1 MSFPIVLPTS
11 GGHTHGATDV
21 RSATPTGAV
30 LLDSGAWGQA
40 SAAGLAAG
48 AVTTAKLADAA
59 VTSAKLDPTTL
70 QYAEISLTSQVVK
83 ALRATPQT
91 IVAAQGAGTVIEF
104 VSGLVCL
111 DYGTNV
117 FTESADNLALYY
129 AGETVGISEVIES
142 TGFIDQAA
150 DMVIEVRPT
159 SSAAKAAT
167 AAVNKAI
174 TVKNTGDGEIAGN
187 AANDSVLRFKIAYR
201 VHATGF

>member
-1 MSFPIVLPTS
+1 MSFPIVLPAS
-11 GGHTHGATDV
+11 GGHTHGAADV

-40 SAAGLAAG
+40 SAAGLATG
-48 AVTTAKLADAA
+48 AVTTAKLADDA
-59 VTSAKLDPTTL
+59 VTAAKLDPTTI
-70 QYAEISLTSQVVK
+70 QYAEVSLTSQQVK
-83 ALRATPQT
+83 ALRATPQVL
-91 IVAAQGAGTVIEF
+91 VAAQGAGTVIEF

-111 DYGTNV
+111 DYGTNA
-117 FTESADNLALYY
+117 FTETADNLALYY
-129 AGETVGISEVIES
+129 DSTTGVSEVIET
-142 TGFIDQAA
+142 TGFIDQTA

-174 TVKNTGDGEIAGN
+174 TVKNTGDGEIGGD
-187 AANDSVLRFKIAYR
+187 AANGNVLRFKIAYR